1 MVNDINLTYQC
12 HFKPIQIYVCT
23 LEANATFLEDSTTP
37 ALFVM
42 CFSPKS
48 MQAYFSTLRNVWTD
62 INTLVL
68 NAKKCIYL
76 QQFLHFSCFQ
86 PTQSPLPIII
96 GYFSVFG
103 EHLSKGKK
111 TRNGEQLKV
120 EYILGI

>member
-1 MVNDINLTYQC
+1 MSFQTDTNICMHTR
-12 HFKPIQIYVCT
+12 
-23 LEANATFLEDSTTP
+23 ANATFLGDSTTSV
-37 ALFVM
+37 LLVM

-48 MQAYFSTLRNVWTD
+48 MQTYFSTLRNVWTD

-76 QQFLHFSCFQ
+76 HQFLHFSCFQ
-86 PTQSPLPIII
+86 PTPPPLII

-111 TRNGEQLKV
+111 TQWRTTKSRVYFRDLRLPEV
-120 EYILGI
+120 ST